1 MSLMV
6 TVGEPSSS
14 CALMQTPKTT
24 EATITGNMSLSAI
37 SLMIFFGVM
46 FSNTP
51 RRASMNLTSSTEEP
65 YSSLAWIALASSSW
79 TTLVMNG
86 TPKALASMMA
96 TTVVDMYMP
105 TKVKAILREPG
116 SCRMCTIAM
125 TIEMM
130 TMGSTKHCKT
140 CIHRLPGRA
149 RQSMYHSSRKSF
161 AAKIAPMPPPTMT
174 PYSTREAG
182 AVRAS
187 TQGFPCFSCSTTAA
201 IASERWSC

>member
-14 CALMQTPKTT
+14 WALMQMPKTT
-24 EATITGNMSLSAI
+24 EATITGNMSLVAM
-37 SLMIFFGVM
+37 SLMMFSGVM
-46 FSNTP
+46 FSKTP
-51 RRASMNLTSSTEEP
+51 RRASINLTSSTEEP
-65 YSSLAWIALASSSW
+65 YSSLAWMELASNSL

-174 PYSTREAG
+174 PYNTREAG

-187 TQGFPCFSCSTTAA
+187 TQALPLDSCSVATAMVVRCG
-201 IASERWSC
+201 S